1 MIDILQTRLGETL
14 RRTKLLSDRVAW
26 FQAFD
31 NILKNKILDWVRYEQ
46 LMKGVDENDQIMG
59 LYSEVT
65 EMINPTKQA
74 GTPYTLYDTGEFYR
88 SLFMVILLD
97 SFIIDGDD
105 EKINEFGD
113 VTRLFDWL
121 GNGIVGLNEKSR
133 QKLKNEIIIKFDK
146 YVRNILQIN

>member
-1 MIDILQTRLGETL
+1 MIDILQTRLGKTL
-14 RRTKLLSDRVAW
+14 SKARLLSDRVAW
-26 FQAFD
+26 YQSFD
-31 NILKNKILDWVRYEQ
+31 SILKNKILDWVRYDQ

-65 EMINPTKQA
+65 EMINPSKQA

-105 EKINEFGD
+105 EKISDSGD

-121 GNGIVGLNEKSR
+121 GNGIIGLNKESR
-133 QKLKNEIIIKFDK
+133 EKLKKEIIIKFNK
-146 YVRNILQIN
+146 YVRNILQID

>member
-1 MIDILQTRLGETL
+1 MVDILKTRLGETL
-14 RRTKLLSDRVAW
+14 RRTKLLSDKVAW
-26 FQAFD
+26 YEAFD
-31 NILKNKILDWVRYEQ
+31 TILKKKILDWVRYDQ

-105 EKINEFGD
+105 EKIDEFGN

-133 QKLKNEIIIKFDK
+133 QKLKNEIIIKFNK
-146 YVRNILQIN
+146 YVRKILQIN

>member
-1 MIDILQTRLGETL
+1 MVNILQTRLGKTL
-14 RRTKLLSDRVAW
+14 NRTRLLSDKVAW
-26 FQAFD
+26 YQSFD
-31 NILKNKILDWVRYEQ
+31 TILKNKILDWVRYDQ

-65 EMINPTKQA
+65 EIINPSKQA

-105 EKINEFGD
+105 EKIDDSGD

-133 QKLKNEIIIKFDK
+133 AKLKKELIIKFNK
-146 YVRNILQIN
+146 YVRDILQID

>member
-1 MIDILQTRLGETL
+1 MVDILQTRLGITL
-14 RRTKLLSDRVAW
+14 SKARLLSDRIAW
-26 FQAFD
+26 YQSFD
-31 NILKNKILDWVRYEQ
+31 SILKNKILDWVRYDQ
-46 LMKGVDENDQIMG
+46 LMKGVNENDQIMG

-65 EMINPTKQA
+65 EMINPSKEA

-121 GNGIVGLNEKSR
+121 GNGIVGLNKESR
-133 QKLKNEIIIKFDK
+133 EKLKKELIIKFNK
-146 YVRNILQIN
+146 YVRNILQID

>member
-1 MIDILQTRLGETL
+1 MVDLFKTRLGETL
-14 RRTKLLSDRVAW
+14 KRTKGLSDRNAW
-26 FQAFD
+26 FEAFD
-31 NILKNKILDWVRYEQ
+31 TILKVKILDWVRYDQ

-65 EMINPTKQA
+65 QMINPTKQA

-105 EKINEFGD
+105 EKIDEFGN

-133 QKLKNEIIIKFDK
+133 QKLKNEIIIKFNK
-146 YVRNILQIN
+146 YVRKILQID

>member
-1 MIDILQTRLGETL
+1 MVDILQTRLGKTL
-14 RRTKLLSDRVAW
+14 SKARLLSDRVAW
-26 FQAFD
+26 YQSFD
-31 NILKNKILDWVRYEQ
+31 TILKNKVLDWVRYDQ

-65 EMINPTKQA
+65 EMINPSKQA
-74 GTPYTLYDTGEFYR
+74 GTPFTLYDTGEFYR

-105 EKINEFGD
+105 EKINESGD

-121 GNGIVGLNEKSR
+121 GNGIVGLNKQSR
-133 QKLKNEIIIKFDK
+133 EKLKKEIIIKFDK
-146 YVRNILQIN
+146 YVRDILQIN